1 MFVSNANAIDNFVS
15 NVIDNFD
22 ANLCKN
28 IYIFRQRV
36 LK

>member
-28 IYIFRQRV
+28 IYATSFKIN
-36 LK
+36 

>member
-1 MFVSNANAIDNFVS
+1 MLVSNANAIDNFVS